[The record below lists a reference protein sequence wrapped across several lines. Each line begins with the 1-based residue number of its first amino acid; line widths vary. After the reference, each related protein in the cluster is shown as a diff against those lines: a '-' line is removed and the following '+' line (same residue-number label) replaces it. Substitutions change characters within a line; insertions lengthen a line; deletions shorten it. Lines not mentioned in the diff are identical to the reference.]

1 MASVKLILLEDVEN
15 VGLAGEEISV
25 SNGYAR
31 NFLLP
36 RNLAAKASPGAL
48 RAIEARRG
56 KIEENRKAELAKA
69 NEISAKLAETEAVIS
84 MEAAGDDQLYGAVN
98 ARMIADKLAES
109 GIEVPYQKIKL
120 DKHIKTLGAF
130 DVEARLHPQVKTV
143 IKVKVVRP

>member
-31 NFLLP
+31 NFLIP
-36 RNLAAKASPGAL
+36 KKLAAKASAGAL

-56 KIEENRKAELAKA
+56 KIEEHRQAELAKA
-69 NEISAKLAETEAVIS
+69 NDIASKLATVDAVIS
-84 MEAAGDDQLYGAVN
+84 MEAADDDQLYGAVN

-109 GIEVPYQKIKL
+109 GIELPYQKIKL

-130 DVEARLHPQVKTV
+130 EVEAKLHPKVKTV
-143 IKVKVVRP
+143 INVKVVRP

>member
-15 VGLAGEEISV
+15 VGLAGEEVSV

-36 RNLAAKASPGAL
+36 RKLASKATPGAL
-48 RAIEARRG
+48 RVIEARRG
-56 KIEENRKAELAKA
+56 KIEEHRKAEFGKA
-69 NEISAKLAETEAVIS
+69 SETAAKLANTEAVIA
-84 MEAAGDDQLYGAVN
+84 MEAADDDQLYGAVN

-109 GIEVPYQKIKL
+109 GIEIPYQKIKL
-120 DKHIKTLGAF
+120 DKHIKQLGSF
-130 DVEARLHPQVKTV
+130 EVEAKLHEKVKTM